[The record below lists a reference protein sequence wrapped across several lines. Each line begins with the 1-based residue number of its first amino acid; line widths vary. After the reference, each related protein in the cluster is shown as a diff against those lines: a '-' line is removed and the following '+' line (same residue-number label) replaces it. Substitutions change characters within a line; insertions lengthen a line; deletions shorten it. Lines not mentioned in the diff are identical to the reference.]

1 MKNKISILL
10 LALAVLFLNGCQTLQ
25 DIDKGFY
32 EVADNVTEKD
42 RITGL
47 RTLSFQDRQAQIQ
60 TGNKYIA
67 DYLGEIN
74 KKNIKI
80 NEDVDP
86 TMYAR
91 LQNVFSRVHS
101 ISHFRDEKWETVLVD
116 DDSFNAFV
124 TGGSIIVVHKGL
136 MEDLSDA
143 ELAAVIS
150 HEIGHVVAN
159 HSFERWTHRIVT
171 LIGQSESAKRD
182 SYGAAFT
189 HEDEREADRIGVLYS
204 ALAGYDPYAA
214 HRIWKRKFEE
224 SGDLWVGFTHDHPVN
239 SQRSV
244 EAEAVAG
251 KVSQYYSEGS
261 INPNFEE
268 LLVNNS
274 LWGADGFEVAAGEGG
289 GILAVLEATADAMLK
304 HQKAKVEEKRQKNKN
319 EFVNAVRQLVTYSN
333 LEIISEDAFRITIH
347 YRGNRSINN
356 ITFLCV
362 VDNELQI
369 KSDSGGPLQP
379 NGKYYITFQS
389 QKLLN
394 YETLS
399 DSTKILIVDAR

>member
-1 MKNKISILL
+1 MKTKISTLV
-10 LALAVLFLNGCQTLQ
+10 LAVLFLNGCQTLQ
-25 DIDKGFY
+25 DFDKSLY

-47 RTLSFQDRQAQIQ
+47 RTLSFQDRQAQIE
-60 TGNKYIA
+60 TGNEYMA
-67 DYLGEIN
+67 DILNEI
-74 KKNIKI
+74 KKSNIKT

-86 TMYAR
+86 AMYAR

-101 ISHFRDEKWETVLVD
+101 ISHFRDEKWEAILVD

-124 TGGSIIVVHKGL
+124 TGGTYIIVFKGL
-136 MEDLSDA
+136 MEEVSDA
-143 ELAAVIS
+143 ELAAIIG

-159 HSFERWTHRIVT
+159 HVFEQRTHRMFS
-171 LIGQSESAKRD
+171 LIAQSNSAKRD
-182 SYGAAFT
+182 SYVAAFT
-189 HEDEREADRIGVLYS
+189 HENEREADRIGVLYS
-204 ALAGYDPYAA
+204 ALAGFHPYAA
-214 HRIWKRKFEE
+214 HRLWKRMFEE
-224 SGDLWVGFTHDHPVN
+224 SGDLWGGFTHDHPVY
-239 SQRSV
+239 SQRSA

-251 KVSQYYSEGS
+251 KVLQYYSEGS

-274 LWGADGFEVAAGEGG
+274 LWGADGIEVAAGEGC

-304 HQKAKVEEKRQKNKN
+304 HKKAKVEEKRQKNKN

-333 LEIISEDAFRITIH
+333 LEVISEDAFRITIH

-362 VDNELQI
+362 VENELQI

-389 QKLLN
+389 PKLLN
-394 YETLS
+394 YEILP
-399 DSTKILIVDAR
+399 DSIRVEIIDAR

>member
-1 MKNKISILL
+1 MKTKISTLL
-10 LALAVLFLNGCQTLQ
+10 LALFFLNGCQTLQ
-25 DIDKGFY
+25 DFDKGLY
-32 EVADNVTEKD
+32 EAADNFTEKD

-47 RTLSFQDRQAQIQ
+47 RTLSFQDRQAQIE
-60 TGNKYIA
+60 TGNKGMA
-67 DYLGEIN
+67 DILNEI
-74 KKNIKI
+74 KKSNIKI

-86 TMYAR
+86 AKYAR

-101 ISHFRDEKWETVLVD
+101 ISHFRNEKWEAILVD
-116 DDSFNAFV
+116 NDSFNAFV
-124 TGGSIIVVHKGL
+124 TGGTYIVVYKGL
-136 MEDLSDA
+136 MEEVSDA

-159 HSFERWTHRIVT
+159 HVFEQRTHRIVT
-171 LIGQSESAKRD
+171 LIGQSESAKRE

-204 ALAGYDPYAA
+204 ALAGFDPYAA
-214 HRIWKRKFEE
+214 HRLWKRKFDE
-224 SGDLWVGFTHDHPVN
+224 SGDRWVGLTHDHPVN
-239 SQRSV
+239 SQRSA

-274 LWGADGFEVAAGEGG
+274 LWGADGIEVAGGEGG

-304 HQKAKVEEKRQKNKN
+304 HKKAKVEEKRQKNKN

-333 LEIISEDAFRITIH
+333 LEVISEDAFRITIH
-347 YRGNRSINN
+347 YRGDRPINN
-356 ITFLCV
+356 ITCLCV

-389 QKLLN
+389 PKLLN
-394 YETLS
+394 YETLP
-399 DSTKILIVDAR
+399 DSIKIGIVDAR

>member
-1 MKNKISILL
+1 MKSKISTLV
-10 LALAVLFLNGCQTLQ
+10 LAVLFLNGCQTLKE
-25 DIDKGFY
+25 IDKGLY
-32 EVADNVTEKD
+32 GVADSVTEKD

-101 ISHFRDEKWETVLVD
+101 IGHFRDEKWEVILVD

-124 TGGSIIVVHKGL
+124 TGGTYIVVYKGL
-136 MEDLSDA
+136 MEEVSDA

-159 HSFERWTHRIVT
+159 HVFEKRTHRMIS
-171 LIGQSESAKRD
+171 LIAQSNSAKRD

-189 HEDEREADRIGVLYS
+189 HEDEREADRIGILYS
-204 ALAGYDPYAA
+204 SLAGYDPYAA
-214 HRIWKRKFEE
+214 HGIWRRKFEE

-239 SQRSV
+239 SQRSA

-261 INPNFEE
+261 INPNFKE

-274 LWGADGFEVAAGEGG
+274 LWRADGIEVAAGEGG
-289 GILAVLEATADAMLK
+289 GILAVLESTADAMLK
-304 HQKAKVEEKRQKNKN
+304 HQEAKVEEKRQKNKN

-333 LEIISEDAFRITIH
+333 LEVISEDAFRITIH
-347 YRGNRSINN
+347 YRGDRSINN
-356 ITFLCV
+356 ITFLCA

-394 YETLS
+394 YETLP
-399 DSTKILIVDAR
+399 DPIEIQIVDAR

>member
-1 MKNKISILL
+1 MKTKISTLL
-10 LALAVLFLNGCQTLQ
+10 LAVFFLNGCQTLTE
-25 DIDKGFY
+25 IDKGLY
-32 EVADNVTEKD
+32 EAADNVTEKD

-47 RTLSFQDRQAQIQ
+47 RTLSFQDRQAQIE
-60 TGNKYIA
+60 TGNKDMA
-67 DYLGEIN
+67 DYLNEIK

-80 NEDVDP
+80 NEDLDP
-86 TMYAR
+86 AMYAR

-101 ISHFRDEKWETVLVD
+101 ISHFRDEKWEAILVD

-124 TGGSIIVVHKGL
+124 TGGTYIVVCKGL
-136 MEDLSDA
+136 MNEVSDA

-159 HSFERWTHRIVT
+159 HGFERRTHRIIL
-171 LIGQSESAKRD
+171 LIAQSNSAKRD
-182 SYGAAFT
+182 SYVAAFT

-204 ALAGYDPYAA
+204 ALAGFDPYAA
-214 HRIWKRKFEE
+214 HRLWKRKFEE
-224 SGDLWVGFTHDHPVN
+224 SGDLWIGFTNDHPVN
-239 SQRSV
+239 SQRSA

-261 INPNFEE
+261 INQNFEK

-274 LWGADGFEVAAGEGG
+274 LWGADGIEVAAGEGG

-304 HQKAKVEEKRQKNKN
+304 NKKAKDEEERQKNKN
-319 EFVNAVRQLVTYSN
+319 EFVSAVRQLVTYSN
-333 LEIISEDAFRITIH
+333 LEVISKDAFRITIH
-347 YRGNRSINN
+347 YRGNISINN

-389 QKLLN
+389 PKLLN
-394 YETLS
+394 YENLP
-399 DSTKILIVDAR
+399 DSTKIGIVDAR

>member
-1 MKNKISILL
+1 MKSKISTLV
-10 LALAVLFLNGCQTLQ
+10 LAVFFLNGCQTLQ
-25 DIDKGFY
+25 DIDKWFY
-32 EVADNVTEKD
+32 EAADAVTEKD

-47 RTLSFQDRQAQIQ
+47 RTLSLQDRQAQIE
-60 TGNKYIA
+60 TGNKYMA
-67 DYLGEIN
+67 DILGEIN
-74 KKNIKI
+74 KRNIKT

-86 TMYAR
+86 AMYAR

-101 ISHFRDEKWETVLVD
+101 IGHFRDEKWEVILVD
-116 DDSFNAFV
+116 DDSFRAFV

-136 MEDLSDA
+136 MEEVSDS

-159 HSFERWTHRIVT
+159 HGFERRTHRIIT
-171 LIGQSESAKRD
+171 LIGQSNSAKRD

-204 ALAGYDPYAA
+204 ALAGFDPYAA
-214 HRIWKRKFEE
+214 HRLWKRKFEE
-224 SGDLWVGFTHDHPVN
+224 SGDLWVGFTHDHPVY
-239 SQRSV
+239 SQRS
-244 EAEAVAG
+244 AEAKAIAD
-251 KVSQYYSEGS
+251 KVSKYYSEGL

-274 LWGADGFEVAAGEGG
+274 LWGADGIEVAAGEGG

-304 HQKAKVEEKRQKNKN
+304 HQEAKVEEKRQKNKN
-319 EFVNAVRQLVTYSN
+319 EFVDAVRQCVTCSN
-333 LEIISEDAFRITIH
+333 LEVISEDTFRITMH
-347 YRGNRSINN
+347 YQGNRPINN
-356 ITFLCV
+356 ITFLCI

-394 YETLS
+394 YETLP
-399 DSTKILIVDAR
+399 DSTKIVIVDAR